1 MIMTNKRKKA
11 VVPKLPVGQRMSRFS
26 KTLWKQRE
34 LVLLTIPAMVLII
47 IFKFGPMYG
56 ILIALK
62 HFKTR
67 LGIWNSPW
75 EDPLFANFIRFFN
88 YVDCG
93 TVIWNTVRVGVVS
106 LLFTFPAPIIFALL
120 LNEIRVKW
128 FKSSVQTISYI
139 PYFISVVVI
148 VGMLNSFGSVDGIF
162 NTIRSLIGLAP
173 VNMNSGSKYFLL
185 MYVGSAVWHGMGWG
199 SIMYLAALS
208 NVDTSLYDVANIDGA
223 NRWQKM
229 KNIAWPTILPT
240 TTILLIMNTGYVLQ
254 SDYTKVLLMQNDT
267 NRSLIDVIGTYVY
280 RVGIAQGEFEYATA
294 VNLFISV
301 ASLILVYGTNRV
313 TRKLSP
319 ENSLW

>member
-1 MIMTNKRKKA
+1 MTNKNKKA
-11 VVPKLPVGQRMSRFS
+11 APFNLSAGQRMSRFS

-62 HFKTR
+62 HFKTK

-93 TVIWNTVRVGVVS
+93 TVIWNTVKVGVVS

-120 LNEIRVKW
+120 LNEIRVRW
-128 FKSSVQTISYI
+128 FKSTVQTISYI

-148 VGMLNSFGSVDGIF
+148 VGMLNNFGSIDGVF
-162 NTIRSLIGLAP
+162 NTLRGFIGLAP

-185 MYVGSAVWHGMGWG
+185 LYVGSAVWHGMGWG

-208 NVDTSLYDVANIDGA
+208 NVDTTLYDVANIDGA
-223 NRWQKM
+223 NRWQKI

-294 VNLFISV
+294 VNLFVSV
-301 ASLILVYGTNRV
+301 ASLILVYSTNRI